1 MIQRG
6 YQSTLSPYWKPN
18 EIVAAITLLVAHI
31 EQLARKTLTFF
42 RWL

>member
-6 YQSTLSPYWKPN
+6 YQSTLSPYRKRN
-18 EIVAAITLLVAHI
+18 EIVAAITLPVAHI
-31 EQLARKTLTFF
+31 EQLARKPFTFF